1 MLKVAAVWLAILVFQ
16 YGEKQEFVVEF
27 PSYQQ
32 CREEK
37 DKIVDKLYTNENVSL
52 VEAICLRK
60 G

>member
-1 MLKVAAVWLAILVFQ
+1 MLNVGAVWLAILVFQ
-16 YGEKQEFVVEF
+16 YGERQNFIVEF
-27 PSYQQ
+27 PTFQQ

-37 DKIVDKLYTNENVSL
+37 DKIIDKLYTNENVSL